1 MLGHVLTV
9 PTVSP
14 TLATMIG
21 LGVGIDYALFIV
33 TRHIRGLQDGLPMNE
48 SISRSA
54 GAQYGQELPP
64 DAMEQVIRSHGRVP
78 RQRTT
83 LYGDVPAE
91 RRAASFAAEPLAEPW
106 NPPVRDAGLK
116 APSRLVR
123 PGFVRA

>member
-1 MLGHVLTV
+1 MRESGRRRALGLDQLSARHEPLIGRELVRGF
-9 PTVSP
+9 
-14 TLATMIG
+14 LAG
-21 LGVGIDYALFIV
+21 
-33 TRHIRGLQDGLPMNE
+33 
-48 SISRSA
+48 RSA